1 MKVKNKKR
9 EALLVSGKKLFWKH
23 GFKRVTI
30 DEICRDSG
38 VSKMTFY
45 RWFNNKTEFAKTIY
59 ENEIRH
65 GIERFNEIMQKEDIP
80 AAERFKAIIT
90 LKLEGTNDIS
100 REFLND
106 FYNSDKTELRLFVEE
121 LTSHSWQEIIKSF
134 RIAQEKGWFRK
145 NFKPEFILFITQ
157 YLIPMFNDKN
167 LQNLYNTP
175 QDMIME
181 FANFFTYGIS
191 PHE

>member
-145 NFKPEFILFITQ
+145 DFKPEFILFITQ

>member
-9 EALLVSGKKLFWKH
+9 EALLVSGKNLFWKH

-30 DEICRDSG
+30 DEICSDSG

-65 GIERFNEIMQKEDIP
+65 GIERFNKIMQKENIP

-90 LKLEGTNDIS
+90 LKLEGTTDIS

-106 FYNSDKTELRLFVEE
+106 FYNSDKTEIRSFIEE
-121 LTSHSWQEIIKSF
+121 LTLHSWQEIIKSF

-145 NFKPEFILFITQ
+145 DFKPEFILFITQ

>member
-30 DEICRDSG
+30 DEICRHSG

-65 GIERFNEIMQKEDIP
+65 GIERFKTNNAKGKYS

-90 LKLEGTNDIS
+90 LKLEGTTDIS

-106 FYNSDKTELRLFVEE
+106 FYNSDKTEIRSFIEE
-121 LTSHSWQEIIKSF
+121 LTLHSWQEIIKSF

-145 NFKPEFILFITQ
+145 DFKPEFILFYHSISYT
-157 YLIPMFNDKN
+157 MFNDKN

-181 FANFFTYGIS
+181 FANFSLMASRLMI
-191 PHE
+191 

>member
-9 EALLVSGKKLFWKH
+9 EALLVSGKNLFWKH

-59 ENEIRH
+59 KNEIRH

-191 PHE
+191 PHG

>member
-1 MKVKNKKR
+1 
-9 EALLVSGKKLFWKH
+9 
-23 GFKRVTI
+23 
-30 DEICRDSG
+30 
-38 VSKMTFY
+38 MTFY

-145 NFKPEFILFITQ
+145 DFKPEFILFITQ

>member
-121 LTSHSWQEIIKSF
+121 LTSHSWQEIRKSF